1 MIHYFAPSV
10 EKEQPYAN
18 ILNCMCTNSVFLRV
32 SFVCSMTQSAKVDHR
47 SLPRVSPGFFFFLS
61 VFFRGGAKLILVLD
75 VHELAKGH
83 NATQNCSSSNDESD
97 PKMLA
102 ISFFA
107 QTPVSDPFFLHDLTC
122 GWE

>member
-47 SLPRVSPGFFFFLS
+47 SLPRVSPGFFFFFVCILS
-61 VFFRGGAKLILVLD
+61 WWSKINPSAGR
-75 VHELAKGH
+75 
-83 NATQNCSSSNDESD
+83 S
-97 PKMLA
+97 
-102 ISFFA
+102 
-107 QTPVSDPFFLHDLTC
+107 
-122 GWE
+122 